1 MVMLMFCM
9 IFEGMC
15 LLLMLM
21 FMPTLMFC
29 VMQVPADVDVDNVY
43 ACRYCSRY
51 LDLCSLIGKYS
62 SKGSIYVH
70 LEAILSYISL
80 FLNCCMKYR
89 FAYDISQLI

>member
-1 MVMLMFCM
+1 MFFVTGNQLLVSSLSCRQGPMIMLMFCM

-43 ACRYCSRY
+43 ACGC
-51 LDLCSLIGKYS
+51 
-62 SKGSIYVH
+62 
-70 LEAILSYISL
+70 
-80 FLNCCMKYR
+80 
-89 FAYDISQLI
+89 